1 MHAFNPITVNASK
14 ACAKWVCAQKSELCA
29 SVPSEAGSRQVPW
42 NLDVGRAELLTDK
55 CGSRCLGCTNSVAH
69 AEHLL
74 SFYASGIWIPAR
86 EEVTHHAI
94 GALGKAWMLLS
105 NEIPP
110 ISNISYMPSQL
121 ILVGL
126 STSCVT
132 LLAQCPGKAAP
143 GCPWTLRVSLVLG
156 FVSPHNY

>member
-1 MHAFNPITVNASK
+1 MPR
-14 ACAKWVCAQKSELCA
+14 C
-29 SVPSEAGSRQVPW
+29 PSETGSRQVPW
-42 NLDVGRAELLTDK
+42 NLDVERVKLLTDQ
-55 CGSRCLGCTNSVAH
+55 CGSRCLGCTNSMAY

-94 GALGKAWMLLS
+94 GVSGKAWVLIS
-105 NEIPP
+105 SEIPP
-110 ISNISYMPSQL
+110 ISSISYMPLQL

-143 GCPWTLRVSLVLG
+143 GCPWTLLVSLALG
-156 FVSPHNY
+156 FVSLLMITTNYEHSQCMLIACGGKH